1 MLKGATGFLL
11 RGTGFHIVIHA
22 KKRTT
27 DLEHSMRYRV
37 HKRRG
42 LHAILVSRME
52 TSRMTSW
59 HGRAAH

>member
-27 DLEHSMRYRV
+27 DLEHSMRTVFTREEACTPYSSPV
-37 HKRRG
+37 WKH
-42 LHAILVSRME
+42 HA
-52 TSRMTSW
+52 
-59 HGRAAH
+59 